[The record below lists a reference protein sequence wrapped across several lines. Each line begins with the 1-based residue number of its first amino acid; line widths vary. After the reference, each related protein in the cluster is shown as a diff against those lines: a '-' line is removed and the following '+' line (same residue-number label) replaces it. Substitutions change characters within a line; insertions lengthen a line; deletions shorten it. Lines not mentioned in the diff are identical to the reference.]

1 MLFNLFTGYYNKII
15 DVLGW
20 TFLHSLWQF
29 TILFLIAYYFK
40 SAKTNWTSAKKY
52 WANNIL
58 LWLAPFISIVT
69 FLYYIVDNH
78 TINRT
83 IFLQNNPNLFIKPT
97 EINESIGLFD
107 QINQYLPILV
117 YIWVIGAIIY
127 FIHLLFGLRYI
138 SQLKKSS
145 FEIIEDSILEI
156 FNTLKIKLNIAKP
169 ITLLESYHIDSP
181 ILIGYF
187 KPIILLP
194 IGIINQ
200 LSIKELEAIL
210 AHEIAHF
217 KRNDYLMNIIQLII
231 ESIFYFH
238 PAIWWISNRIRV
250 ERENCCDDIA
260 LSVCENQII
269 YAKSLYNLLK
279 LKTEKQPSLALA
291 LKGSKNQELLLRI
304 KRILNHSQNRSSML
318 EKISVTGLLMAA
330 GILLSISA
338 NLPQKHITNS
348 VDNQSNSDFVQD
360 TTPKKIQKMIEKSII
375 DDGEKKIEITKE
387 NDNIK
392 ELILDGKTIAPEDYN
407 KYEKEINMVIAPPP
421 PPSSIPSPPPPPSM
435 KGLKSPPLPPTPP
448 STQNEEIIIINSDD
462 GKTKRIE
469 KRVESKRYKEGN
481 KQEKSIQYDID
492 MREHEKDMKRH
503 EADMKEHDRA
513 MKQHEADMKEH
524 DKAMKQHEAD
534 MKEHEK
540 DMANFEK
547 EQILTKSI
555 EQELTIDG
563 FLKKSKDFSF
573 DLSNDQLMIN
583 GEKQSDK
590 TLKKYK
596 KIYEKNSGKSLNK
609 EDHIKIQ
616 MKSE

>member
-1 MLFNLFTGYYNKII
+1 MLFNLFSGYYNKII
-15 DVLGW
+15 DALGW

-29 TILFLIAYYFK
+29 TILFLAAYHFNN
-40 SAKTNWTSAKKY
+40 AKTNWASAKKY

-78 TINRT
+78 TINKT
-83 IFLQNNPNLFIKPT
+83 IILKNNPNLFIKPT
-97 EINESIGLFD
+97 VTNVSIGVFD

-138 SQLKKSS
+138 SQLKKNS
-145 FEIIEDSILEI
+145 FEIIEDSIHEI
-156 FNTLKIKLNIAKP
+156 FNTLKIKLNIEKP
-169 ITLLESYHIDSP
+169 IALLESSYIDSP
-181 ILIGYF
+181 ILIGYI
-187 KPIILLP
+187 KPVILLP

-200 LSIKELEAIL
+200 LSINELEAIL

-231 ESIFYFH
+231 ESVFYFH
-238 PAIWWISNRIRV
+238 PSIWWISNRIRV

-260 LSVCENQII
+260 LSVCENKIL

-279 LKTEKQPSLALA
+279 LKSEKHPSFALA
-291 LKGSKNQELLLRI
+291 LKGSKNHELLLRI
-304 KRILNHSQNRSSML
+304 KRILNHSQNRSTML

-330 GILLSISA
+330 GILLSVSA

-348 VDNQSNSDFVQD
+348 VENQSSSDFVQD

-392 ELILDGKTIAPEDYN
+392 ELIVDGKTIAPEDYN
-407 KYEKEINMVIAPPP
+407 KYEKEINMAIAPPT

-435 KGLKSPPLPPTPP
+435 KGLKNPPPPPPPP

-469 KRVESKRYKEGN
+469 KRVESKRYKEDN

-524 DKAMKQHEAD
+524 DKAMKQHEVD
-534 MKEHEK
+534 MKEHDKE
-540 DMANFEK
+540 MAKFER
-547 EQILTKSI
+547 EEMLSKSI
-555 EQELTIDG
+555 EQELTNDG

-596 KIYEKNSGKSLNK
+596 KLYEKNSGKSLNK